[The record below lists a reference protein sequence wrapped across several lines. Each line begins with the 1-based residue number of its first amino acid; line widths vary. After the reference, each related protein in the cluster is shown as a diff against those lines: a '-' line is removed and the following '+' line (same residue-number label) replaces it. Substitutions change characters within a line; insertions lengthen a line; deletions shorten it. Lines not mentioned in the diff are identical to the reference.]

1 MLALSW
7 FARSRLVAVPYLKS
21 VLKESL
27 TVPGSMPLRTGPKNC
42 QWPLV
47 KRIIRICSTVAW
59 SHGLVLIWMPG
70 TIIGICKPLIE
81 RACFMMFSRDRSSPQ
96 FFRTSRMS
104 LAFR

>member
-47 KRIIRICSTVAW
+47 KRIIRICSIVAW

-70 TIIGICKPLIE
+70 TIIGNLQTLD
-81 RACFMMFSRDRSSPQ
+81 RAGLLHDVFARQVVAAVLQDLE
-96 FFRTSRMS
+96 MS